1 MSNSFNSTTQ
11 KLDKDLKLLSKLI
24 VESKNNK
31 SFLICLHLS
40 NFKVPFYINKK
51 NFTKSLKLSTKVVAF
66 DMILLQE
73 LKKKKHKVTL
83 LQFTNKSRINSK
95 GYSCCGQVL

>member
-31 SFLICLHLS
+31 SFLICLHLN

-51 NFTKSLKLSTKVVAF
+51 NFTKSLKLSTKVCGF
-66 DMILLQE
+66 QYDLITRI
-73 LKKKKHKVTL
+73 KKHKVTL
-83 LQFTNKSRINSK
+83 LQFTNTSRINSK
-95 GYSCCGQVL
+95 GCSCCGQVL